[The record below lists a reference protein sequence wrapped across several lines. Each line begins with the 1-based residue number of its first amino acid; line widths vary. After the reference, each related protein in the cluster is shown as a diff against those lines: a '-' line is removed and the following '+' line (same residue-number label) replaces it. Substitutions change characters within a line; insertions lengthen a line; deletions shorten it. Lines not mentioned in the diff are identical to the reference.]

1 MTDWQA
7 CAQRLAQG
15 IQDMELAIAAPVQVQ
30 LMAYLRELTTWNA
43 TYNLTA
49 VRDPMAMVT
58 RHLLDCLSIMDFVTG
73 RSLAD
78 VGTGAGLPGMA
89 LAIARPKLSVTLIE
103 SSRKKAAFL
112 RHVRRQLQLD
122 NVEVVQERV
131 ENFRPAQR
139 FDCVTS
145 RAFATAGDTARSSG
159 HLVAP
164 GGRFILMK
172 GRDPIAEMDDL
183 PLDYRHV
190 DTVFLQVPG
199 LGAER
204 HIAILEPGLI

>member
-89 LAIARPKLSVTLIE
+89 LAIARPKLAVTLIE

-122 NVEVVQERV
+122 NVEVVQDRV

-172 GRDPIAEMDDL
+172 GRDPAAEMDDL

-190 DTVFLQVPG
+190 DTVSLQVPG